1 MGLAKLAKP
10 LGWFSLALGAAELLK
25 GREIAR
31 VHGAPEGTNV
41 VRGFGAREI
50 AAGAAVLARPR
61 SPIGLWARA
70 AGDVLDIAA
79 AGTAAATARRATPRK
94 IALGSLAFVAGAL
107 ALDVLVARSLQKA

>member
-1 MGLAKLAKP
+1 MKLQSLAKP
-10 LGWFSLALGAAELLK
+10 LGWFSLALGLAEIVGGK
-25 GREIAR
+25 RIASA
-31 VHGAPEGTNV
+31 HGAPKASPL